1 MLGSV
6 AGLCSLVHCWIG
18 TCSVNFCQTNIVV
31 SVRDLSGVGQCW
43 IGSLL
48 PCGGLHI
55 LWRSFQT
62 NIVMLGR
69 VRIFVVG
76 QCWLCVL
83 GSLLGVSDGLWWLAC
98 SLKRLSNK
106 IHYAGE
112 CYRLLRACF
121 PGTWTSI
128 NILPI
133 LAGQSSFSAC
143 LVCSFSSDALTYLL
157 LLKKE
162 SKVLSYFA
170 CCWQVGCH
178 QSGLSGFRSPPSGL
192 YIYIYTYVYYIY
204 I

>member
-1 MLGSV
+1 
-6 AGLCSLVHCWIG
+6 
-18 TCSVNFCQTNIVV
+18 
-31 SVRDLSGVGQCW
+31 
-43 IGSLL
+43 
-48 PCGGLHI
+48 
-55 LWRSFQT
+55 
-62 NIVMLGR
+62 MLGR
-69 VRIFVVG
+69 VRIFVVC

-98 SLKRLSNK
+98 SVKRLSNK

-121 PGTWTSI
+121 PGI

-143 LVCSFSSDALTYLL
+143 LVCSFSSDALTHLL

-170 CCWQVGCH
+170 CW
-178 QSGLSGFRSPPSGL
+178 
-192 YIYIYTYVYYIY
+192 
-204 I
+204 

>member
-1 MLGSV
+1 MVLLAFGGLQAQRGGFKTHIMLGSV
-6 AGLCSLVHCWIG
+6 AGLCSLVHCWVG
-18 TCSVNFCQTNIVV
+18 TCAVNFCQTNIVV

-48 PCGGLHI
+48 PCGGLHV
-55 LWRSFQT
+55 LRRSFQT

-98 SLKRLSNK
+98 SVKRLSNK

-121 PGTWTSI
+121 PGT
-128 NILPI
+128 
-133 LAGQSSFSAC
+133 
-143 LVCSFSSDALTYLL
+143 
-157 LLKKE
+157 
-162 SKVLSYFA
+162 
-170 CCWQVGCH
+170 
-178 QSGLSGFRSPPSGL
+178 
-192 YIYIYTYVYYIY
+192 
-204 I
+204 